1 MKRKVGR
8 LLAVVLIAA
17 SIFSACGGEE
27 QAQKETADIS
37 VEETTDFT
45 EKETAVLMDQTLQFQ
60 GEGTGVFTY
69 EKGLLQFS
77 LENDGNTSFD
87 YVVKYP
93 CGCEWMSGTLQP
105 EETFTQENLDP
116 TSHEHS
122 SAGDFTLYLYTED
135 GTEGSCKMLVRA
147 MDV

>member
-1 MKRKVGR
+1 MKRKGGR
-8 LLAVVLIAA
+8 LLAVVLMAA
-17 SIFSACGGEE
+17 SIFSACGAEE

-37 VEETTDFT
+37 VEETVDSAET
-45 EKETAVLMDQTLQFQ
+45 ETAVLMDQTLQFQ
-60 GEGTGVFTY
+60 GEGTAVFSY

-77 LENDGNTSFD
+77 LKNGGNTPFD

-105 EETFTQENLDP
+105 EEIFAQEDLDP

-122 SAGDFTLYLYTED
+122 PEGDFTLYLYTED
-135 GTEGSCKMLVRA
+135 GTEGSCKVLVNA
-147 MDV
+147 MDA

>member
-1 MKRKVGR
+1 MKRKGGR
-8 LLAVVLIAA
+8 LLAAVLAAA
-17 SIFSACGGEE
+17 SIFSACGAEE

-37 VEETTDFT
+37 VEETADST
-45 EKETAVLMDQTLQFQ
+45 ETAVLMDQTLRFQ

-87 YVVKYP
+87 YMVKYP

-105 EETFTQENLDP
+105 EETFIQEDFDP

-122 SAGDFTLYLYTED
+122 PEGEFTLYLDTQD
-135 GTEGSCKMLVRA
+135 GTDGSCKMLVSA
-147 MDV
+147 MDA